1 MKTNKDISV
10 TVEKTLPTWYIVIM
24 LFFIALCLITIFHKS
39 ILVYCQQTYHDDF
52 YYLIKFLEK
61 NSIIQNVKD
70 MNDMNNDDSD
80 VDEKGNA
87 LIISDNDLIEPKV
100 ITNPIQKKHE
110 RKPVNQSDKI
120 SNLNNNKSIVH
131 NMSSQDILSQL
142 VKITND
148 ILANNNLKDNKTSK
162 IAIKASKKPVEKHV
176 YKTSEND
183 ELSLITLNQKDR
195 VLFAGDSLMQG
206 VAPYVKK
213 MLFKQY
219 KIESINLSK
228 QSTGLAYPKAF
239 NWPKTI
245 NDSLVANPSIK
256 LLVMFLGPNDPWDFA
271 VKGYA
276 KYAKFKSELWEE
288 QYRLRIVSILEIAK
302 QNHVHVLWL
311 APPCMRKPK
320 LNDGMIYL
328 TQLYKSEVE
337 KAQQHFLETNELLGC
352 DYDEFKS
359 FIETEKQKVKVRVD
373 DGIHFTPTGQ
383 KILAEAIMK
392 QITIEELEDTQID

>member
-10 TVEKTLPTWYIVIM
+10 TVEKTLPTWYIVMM

-39 ILVYCQQTYHDDF
+39 ILVYCQQTYHHDF
-52 YYLIKFLEK
+52 YYLIKILEK
-61 NSIIQNVKD
+61 NSIIQNAKD
-70 MNDMNNDDSD
+70 INNDDSD
-80 VDEKGNA
+80 VDEKGNT
-87 LIISDNDLIEPKV
+87 LIIIDNNSIEPKV

-110 RKPVNQSDKI
+110 RKPVNQRNKI
-120 SNLNNNKSIVH
+120 SNLNNNKRIVY
-131 NMSSQDILSQL
+131 NMSYQDILSQL

-162 IAIKASKKPVEKHV
+162 IAVKTSQKTVEKHV
-176 YKTSEND
+176 YKISEYD
-183 ELSLITLNQKDR
+183 DLSPITLNQKDR

-256 LLVMFLGPNDPWDFA
+256 LLVIFLGPNDPWDFA
-271 VKGYA
+271 VKGYV

-352 DYDEFKS
+352 DYHEFRS

>member
-10 TVEKTLPTWYIVIM
+10 TVEKTLTTWYIVMM
-24 LFFIALCLITIFHKS
+24 LFFIALCLIAIFHKS

-52 YYLIKFLEK
+52 YYLIKILEK

-70 MNDMNNDDSD
+70 INNDDSD
-80 VDEKGNA
+80 VDEKDNA
-87 LIISDNDLIEPKV
+87 LIISDNDSIEPIV

-110 RKPVNQSDKI
+110 RKPVNQRNKI
-120 SNLNNNKSIVH
+120 SNLNNNKRIVH
-131 NMSSQDILSQL
+131 NMSYQDILSQL

-148 ILANNNLKDNKTSK
+148 ILANNNLEDNKTSK
-162 IAIKASKKPVEKHV
+162 IAIKTSQKTVEKHV
-176 YKTSEND
+176 YKISKYD
-183 ELSLITLNQKDR
+183 DLSPITLNQKDR

-228 QSTGLAYPKAF
+228 QSTGLAYPKAL

-256 LLVMFLGPNDPWDFA
+256 LLVIFLGPNDPWDFA
-271 VKGYA
+271 VKGYV

-352 DYDEFKS
+352 DYHEFRS